1 MRAMAASTIRSLAL
15 GILFLAWVGFVSIG
29 VSGVVAA
36 GMQAAFGAG
45 FLAGDFPG
53 VTYTPDR
60 CADLKEYAPSGATC
74 EEAAALHHSDET
86 VTYRLAAGVLGL
98 LLLGVW
104 FAARRQGTGPGGGL
118 PAGMVPAAGAALFG
132 VVGLALLAQGL
143 ELLALGPGTGAGA
156 DLSAGIVSLVVAALF
171 GIALYQSL
179 AARDAGSRIS

>member
-1 MRAMAASTIRSLAL
+1 MSLRPSTLRSLAL
-15 GILFLAWVGFVSIG
+15 AVLFLTWVGFVSIG

-45 FLAGDFPG
+45 FLAGDLPG
-53 VTYTPDR
+53 VTYTADR
-60 CADLKEYAPSGATC
+60 CADLQEYAPSGASC

-104 FAARRQGTGPGGGL
+104 LVARRRKMGL
-118 PAGMVPAAGAALFG
+118 DERLPTGMVQAAGSALFG

-143 ELLALGPGTGAGA
+143 ELLAIGPGAGGGA
-156 DLSAGIVSLVVAALF
+156 DLSASIVSLLVAALF
-171 GIALYQSL
+171 GVGLYRSL
-179 AARDAGSRIS
+179 AALKPGSHAL

>member
-1 MRAMAASTIRSLAL
+1 MAMTPSTIRSLAL
-15 GILFLAWVGFVSIG
+15 GVVFLAWVGFVSIG

-60 CADLKEYAPSGATC
+60 CADLREYAPTSATC
-74 EEAAALHHSDET
+74 AEAAALHHSDET
-86 VTYRLAAGVLGL
+86 VTYRIAAGVLGL

-104 FAARRQGTGPGGGL
+104 LLARRRRAVPGEGL
-118 PAGMVPAAGAALFG
+118 PAGMVEAAGSALFG

-143 ELLALGPGTGAGA
+143 ELLALGPSTGEGA
-156 DLSAGIVSLVVAALF
+156 DLSAGIVSMVVAALF
-171 GIALYQSL
+171 GVGLYRSL
-179 AARDAGSRIS
+179 AAPRPGSHAS

>member
-1 MRAMAASTIRSLAL
+1 MKPSTIRSLAL
-15 GILFLAWVGFVSIG
+15 GVLLLAWVGFVSIG
-29 VSGVVAA
+29 VGGVVAA

-45 FLAGDFPG
+45 FLAGDIPG

-60 CADLKEYAPSGATC
+60 CADLKEYAPSSSTC
-74 EEAAALHHSDET
+74 AEAAALHHSDET

-104 FAARRQGTGPGGGL
+104 IVARRRAAGDGPL
-118 PAGMVPAAGAALFG
+118 PAGLIEAAGSALFG

-143 ELLALGPGTGAGA
+143 ELLALGPGTGEGA

-171 GIALYQSL
+171 GVALYRSL
-179 AARDAGSRIS
+179 SARDAASATS

>member
-1 MRAMAASTIRSLAL
+1 MARSTARSLAL
-15 GILFLAWVGFVSIG
+15 GVLFLAWVGFVSIG
-29 VSGVVAA
+29 ASGVVAA

-45 FLAGDFPG
+45 FLAGDLPD

-104 FAARRQGTGPGGGL
+104 LVARRGARLGSGL
-118 PAGMVPAAGAALFG
+118 PAGMIQGAGAALFG

-156 DLSAGIVSLVVAALF
+156 DLSAGIVSLAVALAF
-171 GIALYQSL
+171 GIGLYRCL
-179 AARDAGSRIS
+179 AAFDPGPGAP

>member
-1 MRAMAASTIRSLAL
+1 MAPSTIRSLAL
-15 GILFLAWVGFVSIG
+15 GVVFLAWVGFVSIG

-36 GMQAAFGAG
+36 GMQAAFGPG
-45 FLAGDFPG
+45 FLAGDLPD

-60 CADLKEYAPSGATC
+60 CADLKEYAPPGATC

-104 FAARRQGTGPGGGL
+104 LLVRLREAPGNAL
-118 PAGMVPAAGAALFG
+118 PAGMMEAAGTALFG

-143 ELLALGPGTGAGA
+143 ELLALWPGAGEGA

-171 GIALYQSL
+171 GVGLYRCLVTFQTES
-179 AARDAGSRIS
+179 AG

>member
-1 MRAMAASTIRSLAL
+1 MAPSTLRSLAL
-15 GILFLAWVGFVSIG
+15 GVLFLAWVGFVSIG

-60 CADLKEYAPSGATC
+60 CADLKEYAPAGATC

-98 LLLGVW
+98 LLLGLWLVV
-104 FAARRQGTGPGGGL
+104 RRGAHPRSGL
-118 PAGMVPAAGAALFG
+118 PAGLVEAAGSAPFG

-143 ELLALGPGTGAGA
+143 ELLALGPGTGEGA
-156 DLSAGIVSLVVAALF
+156 DLSAGIVSLAVAALF
-171 GIALYQSL
+171 GVRLYRSLKALEPGPGAS
-179 AARDAGSRIS
+179 

>member
-1 MRAMAASTIRSLAL
+1 MAPATVRSLVL
-15 GILFLAWVGFVSIG
+15 GVVFLAWVGFVSIG
-29 VSGVVAA
+29 MSGVVAA

-53 VTYTPDR
+53 ATYTPDR
-60 CADLKEYAPSGATC
+60 CADLKEYAPSSATC

-104 FAARRQGTGPGGGL
+104 LAARRRNVGPGEGL
-118 PAGMVPAAGAALFG
+118 PAGMVPAVGAALFG

-143 ELLALGPGTGAGA
+143 ELLALGPGTGEGA
-156 DLSAGIVSLVVAALF
+156 DLSAGIVSLAVAALF
-171 GIALYQSL
+171 GVGLYRSL
-179 AARDAGSRIS
+179 AARDGGSRTS